1 MTGQVRCVVVTSLDC
16 LHLGLE
22 RERERESVYINI
34 ITTLIFLAITL
45 TLDLSSPPADDW
57 SCYSDSPTIMNS

>member
-16 LHLGLE
+16 LHLGVE

-45 TLDLSSPPADDW
+45 TLDLSWPPADDW
-57 SCYSDSPTIMNS
+57 SCYSHSPAIMNS